1 VTKISKNARRI
12 IRIAAIAK
20 IALAV
25 APTASAAN
33 STAPSAILQQYRDQ
47 RLTWFGNVW
56 PYANNLFGMLALIE
70 FAWSAA
76 VMLLEKTDLQSW
88 TAALVRK
95 IMWLGAFYALLLYGR
110 TWIPAIIDSFEII
123 GQNAASTGPMSPS
136 DVFDRGI
143 NLAAG
148 LMATSSAAAFFTNL
162 GTSLTMVITGIIT
175 ALAFIAI
182 TVQFVVAMVES
193 YLIVAA
199 GFIFLGFGGSRWT
212 APYVER
218 YIGLAVSNGIKI
230 MLLYLLIGTGMQL
243 SVDWMT
249 QAQNIATNS
258 SPAMSALEI
267 MGASIIFMM
276 LCWQIP
282 KLFAAVLGGSPALSG
297 GDLLS
302 SASVLAGG
310 AVALGSAALTGGA
323 SLAAGGA
330 AAGRGMM
337 AISEAAAATGGRS
350 STAGL
355 GSSFSAAGHGAAVF
369 SSGAGGGPTP
379 PPPEPTASSGPKPPS
394 PPPPPSSSGGN
405 GAASPAPESA
415 QTPPPPAGTGSAD
428 KLSSTN
434 TAAQNGS
441 PKAKTPKVQSPRNT
455 VQNLSRQIPSDS
467 APHAAPPRMNID
479 HEE

>member
-1 VTKISKNARRI
+1 MTRISKNARRI
-12 IRIAAIAK
+12 IFIAAMATFSL
-20 IALAV
+20 AL
-25 APTASAAN
+25 APTALAAN

-47 RLTWFGNVW
+47 RLTWFANVW

-76 VMLLEKTDLQSW
+76 VMLLEKPDLQSW

-110 TWIPAIIDSFEII
+110 TWIPAIIDSFEMI

-199 GFIFLGFGGSRWT
+199 GFIFVGFGGSRWT

-218 YIGLAVSNGIKI
+218 YIGLAVSNGVKI

-249 QAQNIATNS
+249 QAQNIATNA

-337 AISEAAAATGGRS
+337 AISEAAVATGGPS

-369 SSGAGGGPTP
+369 SSGSGGGPTP
-379 PPPEPTASSGPKPPS
+379 PPPESTASNGPKPPS
-394 PPPPPSSSGGN
+394 PPPSST
-405 GAASPAPESA
+405 GANVASSPASESA
-415 QTPPPPAGTGSAD
+415 QTPPPPADTGSPD
-428 KLSSTN
+428 NQPSTN
-434 TAAQNGS
+434 TPAQKGS
-441 PKAKTPKVQSPRNT
+441 PNARTFKAQSPRNT
-455 VQNLSRQIPSDS
+455 LQNLSRQIPSDS
-467 APHAAPPRMNID
+467 APHAVPPRMNID

>member
-1 VTKISKNARRI
+1 MTRLTSNTKQI
-12 IRIAAIAK
+12 IHIAFIG
-20 IALAV
+20 ALALSLSSV
-25 APTASAAN
+25 AFAAN

-47 RLTWFGNVW
+47 RLTWFANVW

-70 FAWSAA
+70 FSWSAA

-110 TWIPAIIDSFEII
+110 TWIPAIIDSFEMI
-123 GQNAASTGPMSPS
+123 GQNAAATGPMSPS

-143 NLAAG
+143 NLAGA
-148 LMATSSAAAFFTNL
+148 LMATSSSAAFFTNL
-162 GTSLTMVITGIIT
+162 GTSLTMVVTGIVT

-193 YLIVAA
+193 YIIVAA
-199 GFIFLGFGGSRWT
+199 NFIFLGFGGSRWT

-218 YIGLAVSNGIKI
+218 YIGLGVSNGVKI

-249 QAQNIATNS
+249 EAQNIASNS
-258 SPAMSALEI
+258 SPGMSALEI

-297 GDLLS
+297 GDLVS
-302 SASVLAGG
+302 SAAFLAGG
-310 AVALGSAALTGGA
+310 AAALGSTALTGGA
-323 SLAAGGA
+323 SLAAAGGA
-330 AAGRGMM
+330 AGTGIMSALQAAG
-337 AISEAAAATGGRS
+337 AAGGPATG
-350 STAGL
+350 AGV

-369 SSGAGGGPTP
+369 SSAPRGGPAP
-379 PPPEPTASSGPKPPS
+379 PGPESATSGGPKPPAPPPTPAGGGSGGSS
-394 PPPPPSSSGGN
+394 PPTENTPSQAPPVTTGAGG
-405 GAASPAPESA
+405 S
-415 QTPPPPAGTGSAD
+415 Q
-428 KLSSTN
+428 SSTGVQRN
-434 TAAQNGS
+434 DS
-441 PKAKTPKVQSPRNT
+441 PKAKRGGTVQSTRRALDNFK
-455 VQNLSRQIPSDS
+455 RQIPSDS
-467 APHAAPPRMNID
+467 ASHAAPPRMNLD